1 MSEYAKCEC
10 CDNTGRRRRYRY
22 APEGWLFME
31 AKDDENPEATIVVSV
46 CSEACALQLWHRQG
60 VAGPRLDEPLPAPKP
75 PIRPI
80 EKPPTEKPEQE
91 KSRLWEIES
100 HISIGNRFGAYLR
113 LLQNLATEVERL
125 MPVFEEIVA
134 ESVAEGAKRAD
145 PDGKLLRRQ
154 YVVDELRKHLNRIE
168 AAAELDGPKEKK
180 S

>member
-1 MSEYAKCEC
+1 MENHRFVPSDRRDPRSPCRVCGTSMSNHKGGV
-10 CDNTGRRRRYRY
+10 D
-22 APEGWLFME
+22 APQ
-31 AKDDENPEATIVVSV
+31 P
-46 CSEACALQLWHRQG
+46 
-60 VAGPRLDEPLPAPKP
+60 PA
-75 PIRPI
+75 
-80 EKPPTEKPEQE
+80 E

-113 LLQNLATEVERL
+113 LLQHLATEVERL
-125 MPVFEEIVA
+125 MPLFEEMVA

-154 YVVDELRKHLNRIE
+154 HVVDELRKHLSRIE